1 MSATREPSLSP
12 MVLLVGPELTMIG
25 GMAGVLGQ
33 ILNLDFD
40 GRYRVQCVP
49 VTLSSAEGESAI
61 RRLARHLR
69 QLWVLRRAIRRTGA
83 AIVHVHT
90 CSGFSFYR
98 SVLDLWIAR
107 WTGARVILHIHGAAF
122 DEFYERTG
130 TIARWFIEWSLSHA
144 DCVIALSD
152 GWRRKLQGM
161 APNARIAVVENAI
174 DIPETVTERIH
185 DGPCRFLML
194 ARMDE
199 WKGVDDLL
207 DACARL
213 RADGLAVEVALA
225 GPPGTA
231 GNQAVLNQKIRD
243 RGLDGFVRYI
253 GPVQGEEKTRLLE
266 WADVYVQPSRHEGMP
281 LSLLEAL
288 AYGLAVVATRVG
300 AVPEVIEDRRHGLLV
315 PPGDPGQLAGAMREL
330 ATDEGLREALS
341 RAGRDL
347 VRRRFSLSRLRDDL
361 LSLYDDVLAPSPEPA
376 PTLRAMHHYRCPVRN

>member
-1 MSATREPSLSP
+1 
-12 MVLLVGPELTMIG
+12 MIG
-25 GMAGVLGQ
+25 GMAGVMGQ

-40 GRYRVQCVP
+40 GRYRVECVP
-49 VTLSSAEGESAI
+49 VTLSSVEGESAI
-61 RRLARHLR
+61 RRLARHVR

-98 SVLDLWIAR
+98 SVLDLWVAR
-107 WTGARVILHIHGAAF
+107 WTGARVALHVHGAAF
-122 DEFYERTG
+122 DEFYEQTG
-130 TIARWFIEWSLSHA
+130 AIARRFIERALSHA

-161 APNARIAVVENAI
+161 APHARIAVVENAI
-174 DIPETVTERIH
+174 DIPETVAERRH

-207 DACARL
+207 DACALL
-213 RADGLAVEVALA
+213 RTDGLVVEVALA

-231 GNQAVLNQKIRD
+231 GDEAVLNQKIRA
-243 RGLDGFVRYI
+243 RALDGFVRYI
-253 GPVQGEEKTRLLE
+253 GPVQGAEKTKLLE
-266 WADVYVQPSRHEGMP
+266 WAEVYVQPSRHEGMP

-288 AYGLAVVATRVG
+288 AYGLPVVATRVG
-300 AVPEVIEDRRHGLLV
+300 AVPEVIDDRLHGLLV
-315 PPGDPGQLAGAMREL
+315 PPGDPAQLARAMREL
-330 ATDEGLREALS
+330 ATDEGLREAMS

-347 VRRRFSLSRLRDDL
+347 VRRRFSLARFRKDL
-361 LSLYDDVLAPSPEPA
+361 VSLYDSLVLASVKSA
-376 PTLRAMHHYRCPVRN
+376 ADGC